1 MAIQTPSQA
10 PPLFTHLPESLSSKT
25 KQLITYS
32 RELVDSIV
40 KNVSLESAEF
50 SNVLLPFVQGRSA
63 MSLDMN
69 IIGFLR
75 SVTSDTKIR
84 EASAS
89 AEKTFSDYTTESSMR
104 EDLYLLVEA
113 IYRKQKDDPS
123 LDAESRFL
131 LQKEYKAYLRMG
143 FGLPPSKRNRLPEI
157 KKRLPELYI
166 AFSKNLGKKKQGI
179 WFTPEELRGAPDD
192 LLETLEK
199 GQQSSENDGK
209 IKVTFTPTELRTAQK
224 YCTVAETRK
233 KL

>member
-1 MAIQTPSQA
+1 MAFQPPPQA
-10 PPLFTHLPESLSSKT
+10 PPIFTHSPEGLSSKT
-25 KQLITYS
+25 EQVITCNK
-32 RELVDSIV
+32 ELVDNIV
-40 KNVSLESAEF
+40 KNVSVEKAEF

-75 SVTSDTKIR
+75 SVTSDAKIR

-113 IYRKQKDDPS
+113 IYRKQKDDPA

-131 LQKEYKAYLRMG
+131 LEKEYKAYMRMG
-143 FGLPPSKRNRLPEI
+143 FGLPTPKRDRLQEI

-166 AFSKNLGKKKQGI
+166 AFSKNLGKKKEGI
-179 WFTPEELRGAPDD
+179 WFTAEELSGVPDD

-199 GQQSSENDGK
+199 GQESSENEGK
-209 IKVTFTPTELRTAQK
+209 MKLTFKPTELRTAQK